1 MVIVFLITERMKLV
15 DFLANMAVKR
25 KLRMIDESP
34 VPLRSS
40 FEHAVLSDYLGNVQQ
55 RSKKR

>member
-1 MVIVFLITERMKLV
+1 MKLV